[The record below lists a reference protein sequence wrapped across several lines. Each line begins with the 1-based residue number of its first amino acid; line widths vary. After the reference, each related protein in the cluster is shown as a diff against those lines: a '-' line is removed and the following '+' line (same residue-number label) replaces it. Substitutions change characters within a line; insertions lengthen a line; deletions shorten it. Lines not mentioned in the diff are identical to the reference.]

1 MLATTFAATD
11 PATSTTS
18 NTLSPRL
25 DLRESA
31 RHKIAPLV
39 ENAVWSTPAFDI
51 HTHLFPPAFGDLAVM
66 GIDELLTYHYL
77 VAEGFRYLQMPHG
90 KFWAMDKT
98 AQADLIWQQL
108 FIAHSPISEACRGV
122 LTTLNKLGL
131 DVAKRDLPS
140 IRKWF
145 EAQDKD
151 EYVSRC
157 MQLANVKKI
166 AMTNSPFDADERPL
180 WREYS
185 QPDDR
190 FAAGL
195 RIDPLLLD
203 WQSAGKMLADENY
216 KVQPDLSGETFSE
229 IQRFLGDWT
238 KRMQP
243 LYAMVSLP
251 PTFAFPDSQNE
262 KTACAQILENA
273 VLPFC
278 RERKL
283 PLALMMGV
291 QRAVNPNLK
300 MAGDGVGRSDL
311 SALQNLLQTFP
322 DNKFLVTV
330 LSRENQQELC
340 VLARKFSNLHIF
352 GCWWFMNT
360 PSLINETTRM
370 RLELLG
376 TSFTPQHSDA
386 RVIDQ
391 IIYKWDH
398 TRAVLAE
405 ILVEKY
411 TDLAMT
417 GWTPGAVEIE
427 RDVKDLLGGAF
438 ESFIAR

>member
-1 MLATTFAATD
+1 MPATSLAATD
-11 PATSTTS
+11 PATSIT
-18 NTLSPRL
+18 NTYSARL
-25 DLRESA
+25 NLRESA
-31 RHKIAPLV
+31 RHRIAPIV
-39 ENAVWSTPAFDI
+39 ENAVCSTPAFDI

-77 VAEGFRYLQMPHG
+77 VAEGFRYSSMPHE
-90 KFWAMDKT
+90 KFWAMDKA

-108 FIAHSPISEACRGV
+108 FVSHSPISEACRGV

-131 DVAKRDLPS
+131 GVSQRDLPS

-151 EYVSRC
+151 AHVSRC

-166 AMTNSPFDADERPL
+166 AMTNSPFDEAERAL
-180 WREYS
+180 DWEYS
-185 QPDDR
+185 QSDDR

-203 WQSAGKMLADENY
+203 WQSAGKMLSNENY
-216 KVQPDLSGETFSE
+216 KVQPDLSGETFTQ

-238 KRMQP
+238 KQIKP

-251 PTFAFPDSQNE
+251 PTFAFPDSHE
-262 KTACAQILENA
+262 KTACTQILENA

-278 RERKL
+278 RERKM

-291 QRAVNPNLK
+291 QREVNPNLK

-311 SALQNLLQTFP
+311 SALQNLLQNFP

-352 GCWWFMNT
+352 GCWWFLNT
-360 PSLINETTRM
+360 PSLIDETTRM

-405 ILVEKY
+405 VLVEKY
-411 TDLAMT
+411 TELSMT
-417 GWTPGAVEIE
+417 GWAPTANEIE
-427 RDVKDLLGGAF
+427 RDVKSLLGGGF
-438 ESFIAR
+438 ESFVTR